1 MGSSEGVLWEQYP
14 PTVLSDVTFDL
25 VWSCRSSDTSRES
38 LDEVA
43 GQLCGGPPVFSCSR
57 LFLLPHICCTFQ
69 IFPLSYSRY
78 SCTSGWIQATLGT
91 RFWLSVWPGDRNQPQ
106 WGKASFLLAIL
117 DAVMWLCFVWMRTKL
132 GVWCNP
138 CCCARTCKIHSSLL
152 HWQLVLQ
159 CSCRRIL
166 VKLLPD
172 RAMKGI
178 DLLLYFG
185 VILCYCNFWLCHCF
199 LKLKPHINGPFTP
212 DLAHPVSD
220 IGAVAEKEGWPVDIR
235 VGG

>member
-1 MGSSEGVLWEQYP
+1 MRWLGNYPEGPPLCLVVLDFFFP
-14 PTVLSDVTFDL
+14 PSYLL
-25 VWSCRSSDTSRES
+25 LSSD
-38 LDEVA
+38 
-43 GQLCGGPPVFSCSR
+43 
-57 LFLLPHICCTFQ
+57 LPYF
-69 IFPLSYSRY
+69 YSRY

-117 DAVMWLCFVWMRTKL
+117 NTVTWFCFVWTRTKL
-132 GVWCNP
+132 GVWCNTP
-138 CCCARTCKIHSSLL
+138 GAVLEHLKYIQVCFTE
-152 HWQLVLQ
+152 QLVLQ

-166 VKLLPD
+166 VKQLSD
-172 RAMKGI
+172 RAVKGI
-178 DLLLYFG
+178 DLLLCFG
-185 VILCYCNFWLCHCF
+185 VLLCYCDFWLCHCF